1 MSFDLTGHLRP
12 FQRRFLAGALA
23 PHIDTAA
30 LSLPRG
36 NGKSSLAA
44 HLAKRT
50 LTPGDAL
57 FRAGCES
64 HIVAASIGQARKT
77 TFRLLVEMVG
87 GESDEYRINE
97 SVNACE
103 IRHKKSDTRISVLAP
118 SGKTGQ
124 GLVRAPL
131 IIADE
136 PGAWQTLGGEL
147 MYDAIQ
153 TAMGKPGCRLK
164 VLYIGTLA
172 PAMDGWWHELIADG
186 TQRSTYVMCLQGAER
201 KRWDDWNIIRRC
213 NPLMAVHAGS
223 RAKLLEER
231 DKARRQTRHK
241 SAFLSYRL
249 NLPTADESKV
259 LLSVDEWE
267 RVEAR
272 AVGPRQGRPVVGID
286 LGGGRA
292 FSAAVGI
299 WPSGRIEAVAVAPGI
314 PSIADQEKRDRV
326 PGGTYQR
333 LVDAGLLLV
342 DAGFREQRVTV
353 LVDAIKRWQPA
364 VAISD
369 RFRYRRLLD
378 CRPRW
383 PCQARVT
390 RWSEATAD
398 IEGLRRLA
406 NDGPLSVTPESAKL
420 IEASL
425 AVAVVKQEE
434 GNKRLVKRGSHN
446 EARDDVAQALTLAA
460 GAVDRSPARVSSGA
474 YLGLA

>member
-1 MSFDLTGHLRP
+1 M
-12 FQRRFLAGALA
+12 
-23 PHIDTAA
+23 
-30 LSLPRG
+30 
-36 NGKSSLAA
+36 
-44 HLAKRT
+44 
-50 LTPGDAL
+50 
-57 FRAGCES
+57 
-64 HIVAASIGQARKT
+64 
-77 TFRLLVEMVG
+77 
-87 GESDEYRINE
+87 
-97 SVNACE
+97 
-103 IRHKKSDTRISVLAP
+103 
-118 SGKTGQ
+118 
-124 GLVRAPL
+124 
-131 IIADE
+131 
-136 PGAWQTLGGEL
+136 
-147 MYDAIQ
+147 
-153 TAMGKPGCRLK
+153 
-164 VLYIGTLA
+164 
-172 PAMDGWWHELIADG
+172 
-186 TQRSTYVMCLQGAER
+186 
-201 KRWDDWNIIRRC
+201 
-213 NPLMAVHAGS
+213 
-223 RAKLLEER
+223 
-231 DKARRQTRHK
+231 
-241 SAFLSYRL
+241 
-249 NLPTADESKV
+249 
-259 LLSVDEWE
+259 DEWE

-342 DAGFREQRVTV
+342 DAGFREQRVYRPGRRHQA
-353 LVDAIKRWQPA
+353 LAAGGCDF
-364 VAISD
+364 SD

-420 IEASL
+420 IEVSL